1 MYHEAPLKPR
11 ALTRAPNPRMDPVK
25 LLTGSGSTLVTRE
38 NHSTPIVS
46 FCVYFPGGVLHET
59 RENHG
64 ITYLMQR
71 LLIKGTMKRTAREIA
86 DELEFMGA
94 YLSPFTG
101 KESLGVS
108 MSAVSRHFYQGVEI
122 FADCILHPRFD
133 EHEFEKERKN
143 LILEVEKRKDDMLSH
158 CLEMCDEGLFGNN
171 PYGVNLIGKKESL
184 EKIKKEDI
192 VKWHQAFC
200 VPDRMIVSLVGDT
213 KTEEVQKRFAEVFSS
228 FNSTDVLPPPEFQMS
243 PAMEKKT
250 ITEKREKK
258 QVAISLGFL
267 APPLISEEY
276 FPFKVLDYLLSGM
289 GSRLFINLRD
299 IQSLAYVVNCSYSAR
314 TQFGSFKAYMQTS
327 VDKKE
332 RAIEGLINELEDL
345 KREPPSADETE
356 RAKNYMLGLHEIAMQ
371 KKWSQ
376 ASKLAFYELVG
387 LGYEFLE
394 EYPARV
400 KEVTPLQVQRMAEKY
415 LDTGCA
421 TCAMISP

>member
-1 MYHEAPLKPR
+1 MYHEAPLKQKARPG
-11 ALTRAPNPRMDPVK
+11 APNPRMDPVK
-25 LLTGSGSTLVTRE
+25 LVTGGGSTLVTRE

-46 FCVYFPGGVLHET
+46 FCAYFPGGVLHET

-71 LLIKGTMKRTAREIA
+71 LLIKGTRKRTAREIA

-94 YLSPFTG
+94 FLSPFTG

-108 MSAVSRHFYQGVEI
+108 MSAVSRHFYRGVEI

-158 CLEMCDEGLFGNN
+158 CLELCDEGLFGNN
-171 PYGVNLIGKKESL
+171 PYGLNLIGKKESL
-184 EKIKKEDI
+184 EKIRKEDI
-192 VKWHQAFC
+192 VQWHRAFYL
-200 VPDRMIVSLVGDT
+200 PGRMVVSLVGDT
-213 KTEEVQKRFAEVFSS
+213 KTEEVQKRFKGVFSDFRS
-228 FNSTDVLPPPEFQMS
+228 AAVQPPPEFQMI
-243 PAMEKKT
+243 PVMEKKT

-314 TQFGSFKAYMQTS
+314 TRFGNFKAYMQTS

-332 RAIEGLINELEDL
+332 RALEALIHELEAL
-345 KREPPSADETE
+345 KSAPPSADETE
-356 RAKNYMLGLHEIAMQ
+356 RARNYMLGRHEIAMQ

-394 EYPARV
+394 EYPARIR
-400 KEVTPLQVQRMAEKY
+400 EVTPEQVQRVAEKY
-415 LDTGCA
+415 LDTARA